1 VGKLASDEETGTVAQ
16 QGTATGGRI
25 GLVVEDLDQEERA
38 QLRIAGGVVVRDVV
52 RGKAGDR
59 AGLRPGDV
67 ITLIGN
73 HPVRDTRS
81 FEAIVKALPA
91 GTHVPVRLLRGGQAG
106 FVAIRI
112 EE

>member
-1 VGKLASDEETGTVAQ
+1 
-16 QGTATGGRI
+16 
-25 GLVVEDLDQEERA
+25 
-38 QLRIAGGVVVRDVV
+38 VVVREVA

-67 ITLIGN
+67 ITLIGGE
-73 HPVRDTRS
+73 PVDDASRFS
-81 FEAIVKALPA
+81 EIVAGLPA

-112 EE
+112 ED